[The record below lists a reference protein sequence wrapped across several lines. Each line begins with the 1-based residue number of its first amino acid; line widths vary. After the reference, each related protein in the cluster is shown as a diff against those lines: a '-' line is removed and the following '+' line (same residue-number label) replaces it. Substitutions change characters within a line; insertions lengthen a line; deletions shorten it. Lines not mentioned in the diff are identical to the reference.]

1 MAIARRPPGGARVT
15 QFGRLLTAMV
25 TPFDPATGS
34 LDIDQAK
41 CLAAALF
48 DSGTEALVGAGTTGE
63 SPTLSNREKLALLEA
78 TVEVAHARGAPV
90 IAGTTTYNTAES
102 VELSREAARL
112 GVDGILGTVPY
123 YNNPPQEG
131 LFQHFRAIARGVDL
145 PVILYNIP
153 ARSPRNVE
161 AATTL
166 RIAREVSNIVGVKEA
181 SANMKQIGEII
192 RDAPDGFRVWSGN
205 DGDILTILALGGY
218 GVVSVAAHLVG
229 RQIGDLIGAYEVGD
243 NARAARLHH
252 SVMPLVDALFVT
264 ASPIP
269 LKYALSRIGM
279 HVGEPRLPLVPI
291 DAKSQAVM
299 DAALAS
305 TTIDLR
311 MAVPA

>member
-1 MAIARRPPGGARVT
+1 MTR

-25 TPFDPATGS
+25 TPFDETSGS
-34 LDIDQAK
+34 LDLDQAK
-41 CLAAALF
+41 RLASALL
-48 DSGTEALVGAGTTGE
+48 DSGTEGLVVCGTTGE
-63 SPTLSNREKLALLEA
+63 SPTLSNHEKLAMLEA

-131 LFQHFRAIARGVDL
+131 LFQHFRAIARAVDL

-153 ARSPRNVE
+153 SRSPRNME
-161 AATTL
+161 ASTTL
-166 RIAREVSNIVGVKEA
+166 RLAREVSNIIGVKEA
-181 SANMKQIGEII
+181 SANFKQIGEII
-192 RDAPDGFRVWSGN
+192 RDAPQGFRVWSGN
-205 DGDILTILALGGY
+205 DGDILTIMALGGY

-229 RQIGDLIGAYEVGD
+229 HQISALMRAFVAGENG
-243 NARAARLHH
+243 RAAEIHH
-252 SVMPLVDALFVT
+252 ALMPLVDALFVT
-264 ASPIP
+264 SSPIP
-269 LKYALSRIGM
+269 LKYALNRIGM
-279 HVGEPRLPLVPI
+279 RVGNTRLPLVAI

-305 TTIDLR
+305 TRVDLEA
-311 MAVPA
+311 AVPA

>member
-1 MAIARRPPGGARVT
+1 VT

-34 LDIDQAK
+34 LDLDQAK
-41 CLAAALF
+41 SLATALF
-48 DSGTEALVGAGTTGE
+48 DSGTEGLVVCGTTGE

-102 VELSREAARL
+102 VELSREAAQL

-131 LFQHFRAIARGVDL
+131 LFQHFRAIASAVDL

-153 ARSPRNVE
+153 SRSPRNME
-161 AATTL
+161 ASTTL
-166 RIAREVSNIVGVKEA
+166 RLAREVPNIVGVKEA
-181 SANMKQIGEII
+181 SANFKQIGEII

-205 DGDILTILALGGY
+205 DGDILAIMALGGY

-229 RQIGDLIGAYEVGD
+229 RQIEAMIRAFRAGDT
-243 NARAARLHH
+243 ARAAQIHH
-252 SVMPLVDALFVT
+252 SLMPLVDALFVT
-264 ASPIP
+264 SSPIP
-269 LKYALSRIGM
+269 LKYALNRLGM
-279 HVGEPRLPLVPI
+279 RVGSPRLPLVPI
-291 DAKSQAVM
+291 DPKSQAVM
-299 DAALAS
+299 DSALS
-305 TTIDLR
+305 SVTVDLR
-311 MAVPA
+311 VPVPA